1 MEAMPPEKPSLR
13 GGGLSR
19 LWSSSLVRYL
29 VMGGLSFAFD
39 FGLLWLLYDIA
50 GVPLTVATPTAFLA
64 SFVVTYTL
72 QRLFAFRATASVAP
86 SVVRYALLVVA
97 NTALTTGIVALA
109 DSAGW
114 SWAAGKLIAVAVT
127 TVGNYFA
134 YRYWVFARPKGS
146 PTHV

>member
-1 MEAMPPEKPSLR
+1 MPSDTPSSR
-13 GGGLSR
+13 GGVLSG

-39 FGLLWLLYDIA
+39 FGLLFLLYDVA
-50 GVPLTVATPTAFLA
+50 SVPLAIATPTAFLA

-72 QRLFAFRATASVAP
+72 QRLFAFRASDAVAP
-86 SVVRYALLVVA
+86 SVIRYALLVAA
-97 NTALTTGIVALA
+97 NTVLTTGVVALA
-109 DSAGW
+109 DSLGW
-114 SWAAGKLIAVAVT
+114 SWVVGKIVAVAIT

-134 YRYWVFARPKGS
+134 YRHWVFARPKGS

>member
-1 MEAMPPEKPSLR
+1 MSSESTSPH
-13 GGGLSR
+13 GWGLSR

-29 VMGGLSFAFD
+29 VMGGLSFVFD
-39 FGLLWLLYDIA
+39 FGLLWLLHDVA
-50 GVPLTVATPTAFLA
+50 GAPLTIATPAAFLA

-72 QRLFAFRATASVAP
+72 QRLFAFRATDSVAP
-86 SVVRYALLVVA
+86 SVLRYALLVAA
-97 NTALTTGIVALA
+97 NTALTTGIVAGA
-109 DSAGW
+109 DAAGW
-114 SWAAGKLIAVAVT
+114 SWAIGKIIAVAVT

>member
-1 MEAMPPEKPSLR
+1 MPSESPSPR

-29 VMGGLSFAFD
+29 VMGGLAFAFD
-39 FGLLWLLYDIA
+39 FGLLWLLHDVV
-50 GVPLTVATPTAFLA
+50 GVALAIATPTAFLA

-72 QRLFAFRATASVAP
+72 QRLFAFRATDSVAP

-97 NTALTTGIVALA
+97 NTVLTTGIVALA
-109 DSAGW
+109 DAAGW
-114 SWAAGKLIAVAVT
+114 SWAVGKVVAVAVT
-127 TVGNYFA
+127 TAGNYFA

>member
-1 MEAMPPEKPSLR
+1 MPSDTPSSR
-13 GGGLSR
+13 GGVLSG

-39 FGLLWLLYDIA
+39 FGLLFLLHDVA
-50 GVPLTVATPTAFLA
+50 GVPLAVATPTAFLA

-72 QRLFAFRATASVAP
+72 QRLFAFRASDAVAP
-86 SVVRYALLVVA
+86 SVVRYALLVAA
-97 NTALTTGIVALA
+97 NTVLTTGIVAVA
-109 DSAGW
+109 DSIGW
-114 SWAAGKLIAVAVT
+114 SWVLGKIVAVAIT

-134 YRYWVFARPKGS
+134 YRHWVFARPKGF

>member
-1 MEAMPPEKPSLR
+1 MEAMLPEKPSLR

-114 SWAAGKLIAVAVT
+114 PWAAGKLIAVAVT

>member
-1 MEAMPPEKPSLR
+1 MPSETPSSR
-13 GGGLSR
+13 GGVLSGI
-19 LWSSSLVRYL
+19 WSSSLVRYL

-39 FGLLWLLYDIA
+39 FGLLFLLYDVA
-50 GVPLTVATPTAFLA
+50 GVPLAIATPTAFLA

-72 QRLFAFRATASVAP
+72 QRLFAFRASDAVAP
-86 SVVRYALLVVA
+86 SVVRYALLVLL

-109 DSAGW
+109 DSVGW
-114 SWAAGKLIAVAVT
+114 SWAVGKVVAVAVT

>member
-1 MEAMPPEKPSLR
+1 MPSETPSRR
-13 GGGLSR
+13 GGWFSR

-50 GVPLTVATPTAFLA
+50 GVPLPVATPTAFLA

-72 QRLFAFRATASVAP
+72 QRLFAFRATDSVAP
-86 SVVRYALLVVA
+86 SVVRYALLVIA
-97 NTALTTGIVALA
+97 NTALTTGIVAVA
-109 DSAGW
+109 DEAGW
-114 SWAAGKLIAVAVT
+114 SWAFGKVVAVAVT

>member
-1 MEAMPPEKPSLR
+1 MEFMPFKTPS
-13 GGGLSR
+13 SR
-19 LWSSSLVRYL
+19 EGVFSGLWSSSLVRYL

-39 FGLLWLLYDIA
+39 FGLLYALYDMA
-50 GVPLTVATPTAFLA
+50 EVPLAVATPTAFLA

-72 QRLFAFRATASVAP
+72 QRLFAFRASDAVAP

-97 NTALTTGIVALA
+97 NTVLTTGIVALA
-109 DSAGW
+109 DSLGW
-114 SWAAGKLIAVAVT
+114 SWAVGKVVAVAVT

-134 YRYWVFARPKGS
+134 YRHWVFARPKGS